1 MQKYKL
7 VSLFVPFSLLFIL
20 SPLVMVSAQVPSP
33 VSITTTSLPTV
44 AFGVPTSIQVS
55 VTGGVAPYT
64 WSATGLPNG
73 ISIDPS
79 TGILSGIPRTI
90 EPIAPATTTFN
101 PTVSVLDSVG
111 QTASAVL
118 SNWSITG
125 SAYLSYTS
133 APPVNGFILAGPVTF
148 TVHGIWRYEFCSY
161 ANGYTFIY
169 NPFGGDPV
177 IIGYTH
183 TDGVSF
189 ADTWT
194 QNLGPGYYGPTL
206 GFSCSTDS
214 PAPPG
219 NYSVPLNSFTI
230 PSSPVIS
237 SSPALPYGIVG
248 QAYSTTMQLNVPVPA
263 APYVWSV
270 TSGALP
276 DGLSFDFTSGVIS
289 GTPTTAA
296 TSTFTVQVIDAAGQ
310 TDIKEFA
317 LSIFTQNQAPILDP
331 IGNKTTGE
339 GELLQ
344 FVVTA
349 SDSDGDNLVFS
360 ATNLPSGATF
370 DPQIRTFSWIPTFNQ
385 SGNYENIE
393 FTVTDNGS
401 PIELDVE
408 LITITVGNVN
418 RAPAIDSVAPQEVLE
433 GELVTFTVS
442 AIDPDGNNFTLSALN
457 LPSGASF
464 DAQTGVFS
472 WTPSLS
478 QSGVHVVTFEASDNG
493 IPSETGSTDVVI
505 TVGDNPTPVEQTNIL
520 IDTIIVYDFPINVE
534 NAYMANLKKI
544 EKFIEDGKITPAV
557 NQLNAFIDKVEDDYL
572 ASIITQAERD
582 SLIGLANALLAD
594 LQ

>member
-148 TVHGIWRYEFCSY
+148 TVHGIWRVRILFLCKRLYFHLQS
-161 ANGYTFIY
+161 IRRRSRHR
-169 NPFGGDPV
+169 
-177 IIGYTH
+177 GYTH

-248 QAYSTTMQLNVPVPA
+248 QAYSTTMQQCSCAGRPVRMERDEWCIA
-263 APYVWSV
+263 RRSFVRLYFWCHLRNANNS
-270 TSGALP
+270 
-276 DGLSFDFTSGVIS
+276 DNFDFHS
-289 GTPTTAA
+289 
-296 TSTFTVQVIDAAGQ
+296 
-310 TDIKEFA
+310 
-317 LSIFTQNQAPILDP
+317 
-331 IGNKTTGE
+331 
-339 GELLQ
+339 
-344 FVVTA
+344 A
-349 SDSDGDNLVFS
+349 SD
-360 ATNLPSGATF
+360 
-370 DPQIRTFSWIPTFNQ
+370 
-385 SGNYENIE
+385 
-393 FTVTDNGS
+393 
-401 PIELDVE
+401 
-408 LITITVGNVN
+408 
-418 RAPAIDSVAPQEVLE
+418 
-433 GELVTFTVS
+433 
-442 AIDPDGNNFTLSALN
+442 
-457 LPSGASF
+457 
-464 DAQTGVFS
+464 
-472 WTPSLS
+472 
-478 QSGVHVVTFEASDNG
+478 
-493 IPSETGSTDVVI
+493 
-505 TVGDNPTPVEQTNIL
+505 
-520 IDTIIVYDFPINVE
+520 
-534 NAYMANLKKI
+534 
-544 EKFIEDGKITPAV
+544 
-557 NQLNAFIDKVEDDYL
+557 
-572 ASIITQAERD
+572 
-582 SLIGLANALLAD
+582 
-594 LQ
+594 